1 MPGSSVRQK
10 GATDTSPVAALAEG
24 NAVDGR
30 TARGARTRRQ
40 LAESLIALLQE
51 GVDEP
56 TARQVAAKA
65 GVSLRLVFHHFDDM
79 EELLRTAVAI
89 QVERHWSR
97 VRPVDPTLPV
107 VERVAQLVHQ
117 RESLFEAITPVRRA
131 AGRVEPG
138 SPTVSDR
145 LAAAR
150 RALRRGVQE
159 AFASELSGAGRNRP
173 EILDALESA
182 ASWETWDQLRR
193 RMGLRPAAARR
204 VMTRTLL
211 ALLSNTDRAG
221 GS

>member
-1 MPGSSVRQK
+1 MRQA
-10 GATDTSPVAALAEG
+10 GAVDPSPVIGAAAEG
-24 NAVDGR
+24 SPVDGR
-30 TARGARTRRQ
+30 TARGERTRQQ
-40 LAESLIALLQE
+40 LAESLIALLEE

-56 TARQVAAKA
+56 TAREVAAKA

-97 VRPVDPTLPV
+97 MGPVDPTLPV
-107 VERVAQLVHQ
+107 VERVAQVVQ
-117 RESLFEAITPVRRA
+117 RRESLFEAISPVRRA
-131 AGRVEPG
+131 AARVEPG
-138 SPTVSDR
+138 SPTVSER
-145 LAAAR
+145 LLAGR
-150 RALRRGVQE
+150 RALRRGLQE
-159 AFASELSGAGRNRP
+159 AFASELSRSGRNRS
-173 EILDALESA
+173 EMLDALESA

-211 ALLSNTDRAG
+211 ALLGNTDQTG